1 MISSTGTSLRVS
13 RLAGLA
19 LLLSLALLFA
29 ASPARAQQDCIP
41 VETEKA
47 EQEDLPV
54 ILNGIGT
61 LEAEERVTIS
71 PEMSG
76 LIREIHF
83 RDGQEVDQGEL
94 LVSLDSAKLE
104 KRLQAQQA
112 ALREARARRKNARRT
127 YERQQSLFDRGLGS
141 EEARDEALTSYTA
154 ARAQVDRLE
163 SEIEE
168 LRESLDDTRIRAPFA
183 GILGEFHVDPGEF
196 VQPGTPLVSL
206 TQNERLEVSFTIPER
221 HLASL
226 SRGQK
231 VSLTVPG
238 YPDRS
243 FPGEVRFLNPVI
255 AESTRSI
262 QVKASVDNS
271 QGRLRPGGFASVRL
285 TVDLRKNAT
294 VIPEEALIPT
304 RKGYMAFVVDD
315 GTARARD
322 VRIGLRRPGMVE
334 IREGVRS
341 EETVITSGHI
351 SVQDGSSVCGWEAG
365 S

>member
-13 RLAGLA
+13 RLPGLA
-19 LLLSLALLFA
+19 VLLAFALALA
-29 ASPARAQQDCIP
+29 ASSALGQQDCIP

-54 ILNGIGT
+54 ILKGIGT
-61 LEAEERVTIS
+61 LESEERVMIS
-71 PEMSG
+71 SEMSG
-76 LIREIHF
+76 LVQEIHF
-83 RDGQEVDQGEL
+83 RDGQSVERGDL

-168 LRESLDDTRIRAPFA
+168 LRESLEDTRIRAPFT
-183 GILGEFHVDPGEF
+183 GILGEFRVDPAEF

-206 TQNERLEVSFTIPER
+206 TQNEKLEVSFTIPER
-221 HLASL
+221 HLPSL
-226 SRGQK
+226 SRGQE

-243 FPGEVRFLNPVI
+243 FPGEVQFLNPVI

-271 QGRLRPGGFASVRL
+271 EGHLRPGGFASVRL
-285 TVDLRKNAT
+285 TVDLREDAT

-304 RKGYMAFVVDD
+304 RTGYMVFAVNG

-322 VRIGLRRPGMVE
+322 VRIGLRRPGVVE
-334 IREGVRS
+334 IREGLRS
-341 EETVITSGHI
+341 GETVITSGHI
-351 SVQDGSSVCGWEAG
+351 SVQDGSSVCG
-365 S
+365 SQD